1 MINGEW
7 NMTFGDLTQIIIAI
21 ITLMGIIIAFI
32 SFKRSIAK
40 LTDKQ
45 QIELLVTK
53 QDAKILELENRL
65 KDCKHERENLTN
77 LKIQAL
83 ESTVNMEKQ
92 KNESEKGEVMM
103 KFEEL
108 ENNLD
113 LRFNSVGESIKDIK
127 KQIDRLFELI
137 RGDKR

>member
-1 MINGEW
+1 
-7 NMTFGDLTQIIIAI
+7 MTLGDLTQIIIAI

-32 SFKRSIAK
+32 SFKRSITK